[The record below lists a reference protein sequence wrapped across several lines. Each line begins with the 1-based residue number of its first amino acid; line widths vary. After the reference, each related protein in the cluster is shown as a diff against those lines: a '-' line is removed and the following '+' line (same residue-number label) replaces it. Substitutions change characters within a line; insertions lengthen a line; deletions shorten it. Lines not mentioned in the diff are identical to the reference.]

1 MTELSDLENKIV
13 NFIDRFYDL
22 HGFVPSVRNIADGV
36 GSNKSTVQ
44 RITARLREE
53 GILFDSNIGVVTQ
66 RIDKLQKDSVMVGLV
81 GSVSCGPLTFAEQN
95 ISEYFTLPTSLVGK
109 GEFFLLRALGDSMIG
124 AGIESGDLVL
134 IKKQETADFGQIV
147 VALVDDE
154 TTLKRLE
161 KNKVTNEIYLHPENP
176 NYDDI
181 YLESNLIVQG
191 VAVKVL
197 KDLL

>member
-22 HGFVPSVRNIADGV
+22 HGFVPSVRNISDGV

>member
-1 MTELSDLENKIV
+1 MNESIDLENKIV
-13 NFIDRFYDL
+13 DFIDSYYDL
-22 HGFVPSVRNIADGV
+22 HGFLPSVRTIADGV

-44 RITARLREE
+44 RRTARLREE
-53 GILFDSNIGVVTQ
+53 GILLDSNIGVVTQ

-109 GEFFLLRALGDSMIG
+109 GEFFLLQA
-124 AGIESGDLVL
+124 SGDLVL
-134 IKKQETADFGQIV
+134 IKKQSTAEFGQIV
-147 VALVDDE
+147 VALVDNE
-154 TTLKRLE
+154 TTLKRL
-161 KNKVTNEIYLHPENP
+161 KKSKSTNEIYLHPENP
-176 NYDDI
+176 DYNDI
-181 YLESNLIVQG
+181 YLDSDLVIQG

>member
-1 MTELSDLENKIV
+1 MSGSIDLENKIV
-13 NFIDRFYDL
+13 DFIDSYYDL
-22 HGFVPSVRNIADGV
+22 HGFLPSVRTIADGV

-44 RITARLREE
+44 RRTARLREE
-53 GILFDSNIGVVTQ
+53 GILLDSNIGVVTQ

-109 GEFFLLRALGDSMIG
+109 GEFFLLQASGDSMI
-124 AGIESGDLVL
+124 GDLVL
-134 IKKQETADFGQIV
+134 IKKQSTAEFGQIV
-147 VALVDDE
+147 VALVDNE
-154 TTLKRLE
+154 TTLKRL
-161 KNKVTNEIYLHPENP
+161 KKSKSTNEIYLHPENP
-176 NYDDI
+176 DYNDI
-181 YLESNLIVQG
+181 YLDSDLVIQG

>member
-1 MTELSDLENKIV
+1 MSESIDLENKIV
-13 NFIDRFYDL
+13 DFIDSYYDL
-22 HGFVPSVRNIADGV
+22 HGFLPSVRTIADGV

-44 RITARLREE
+44 RTTARLREE

-109 GEFFLLRALGDSMIG
+109 GEFFLLQASGDSMID
-124 AGIESGDLVL
+124 AGIDSGDLVL
-134 IKKQETADFGQIV
+134 IKKQSTAEFGQIV
-147 VALVDDE
+147 VALVDNE
-154 TTLKRLE
+154 TTLKRLK
-161 KNKVTNEIYLHPENP
+161 KNKSTNEIYLHPENSD
-176 NYDDI
+176 YDDI
-181 YLESNLIVQG
+181 YLDSDLIIQG